1 MCFPVKKISLAGI
14 WRCHQ
19 PLVETEMLLSP
30 PTRPVSVTP
39 VHVLQYVHISGPAL
53 VLACVS
59 TCQRGTGFPAVT
71 VVKFG
76 DVTGR

>member
-1 MCFPVKKISLAGI
+1 MFSSEETLVGRDLATSPLAEIKVVFAHFHHACAHVVAYADFP
-14 WRCHQ
+14 
-19 PLVETEMLLSP
+19 
-30 PTRPVSVTP
+30 
-39 VHVLQYVHISGPAL
+39 GPAL

-59 TCQRGTGFPAVT
+59 ICQLVTGFPAVT

>member
-1 MCFPVKKISLAGI
+1 MFSSEENLVGGDL
-14 WRCHQ
+14 RCHQ
-19 PLVETEMLLSP
+19 PLVETKMLLSP

-39 VHVLQYVHISGPAL
+39 VHVLPYVHISGLAL

-59 TCQRGTGFPAVT
+59 ACQRVTGFPAVT